1 MLDAARDPAGERAVL
16 PVASPVLLLPGQGA
30 QYPGMGTGLYRAEP
44 GFAAAVDEV
53 FAAMGPAGS
62 VLRADWLAERPAMP
76 MDDVTRSQPLLF
88 ALDHAL
94 GRVLLDRGLRPG
106 MLLGHSIGE
115 VAAATLAGV
124 FRLQDAVRLVLD
136 RVDHLTSAPPGGMLA
151 VAASRA
157 ELAGKLRPGVD
168 VGAVNAPRQ
177 TVLAGP
183 AEPLA
188 ATAKALRAAGFTCAP
203 VPSLTPFHSAALES
217 AVHTGHRSLAGVPL
231 RPPAIP
237 VVSGYTA
244 DPPRRDHGHRPGLLG
259 AAPGGPRAV
268 LARPGVGAGLGGA
281 PAGRVRPRPGAGHAG
296 PPPPGGP
303 VRRRPGAR
311 PAGAPHG
318 GPRRRGGPIP
328 RGLRPVGLLDRPTR
342 APSRRTSLPSFSMR
356 RDRHAEPSRSAVREP
371 AGPRGGSRARGAD
384 PGP

>member
-1 MLDAARDPAGERAVL
+1 MLETARDPAGEQAGERNVL

-53 FAAMGPAGS
+53 FAAMGPAGTA
-62 VLRADWLAERPAMP
+62 LRADWLAERPAVP

-124 FRLQDAVRLVLD
+124 LRLQDAVRLVLD
-136 RVDHLTSAPPGGMLA
+136 RVDHLRSAPPGGMLA

-157 ELAGKLRPGVD
+157 ELAGKLCPGVD

-183 AEPLA
+183 AAPLA

-244 DPPRRDHGHRPGLLG
+244 TLLDATTATDPGYWARHPVDPVLFWPALESVLASGARLLVECGPGQGLVTLARRHPAVRSGDAQVLALLG
-259 AAPGGPRAV
+259 PR
-268 LARPGVGAGLGGA
+268 
-281 PAGRVRPRPGAGHAG
+281 
-296 PPPPGGP
+296 
-303 VRRRPGAR
+303 
-311 PAGAPHG
+311 
-318 GPRRRGGPIP
+318 
-328 RGLRPVGLLDRPTR
+328 T
-342 APSRRTSLPSFSMR
+342 
-356 RDRHAEPSRSAVREP
+356 
-371 AGPRGGSRARGAD
+371 AD
-384 PGP
+384 PGDEVARFHAACARLGRSTD